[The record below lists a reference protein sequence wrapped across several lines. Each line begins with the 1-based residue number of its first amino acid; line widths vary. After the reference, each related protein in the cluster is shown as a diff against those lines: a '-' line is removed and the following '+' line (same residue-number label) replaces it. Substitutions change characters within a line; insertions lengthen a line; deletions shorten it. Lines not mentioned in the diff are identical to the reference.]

1 MSNSLHKNHGICNSY
16 VWFTTVPLAE
26 PMGKSWNGDQ
36 LNSTH
41 LHVSRKQILNIQIS
55 YSQSPFFC
63 YLIWNL
69 PKQLC
74 NQINLRFPSYTN
86 VHSLFLMI
94 FIVWSCLTLC
104 DPMDYSLPGSSVHG
118 ISRQEYWSG
127 LPFPPPGDLSNPG
140 IEPTSP
146 ALVSRLFTTEP
157 SGKPGLDNTF

>member
-104 DPMDYSLPGSSVHG
+104 DPMDYSLPGCSVHG

-127 LPFPPPGDLSNPG
+127 LPFPPPGDLSNPR

-157 SGKPGLDNTF
+157 SGKPVLDNTL